1 MARRRRQHV
10 DQADLQGNIL
20 AGYPFRQAVFMFVR
34 IDDPAEGRAW
44 LGGLVE
50 RITTALPWGEQPPH
64 TLNVALTFDGL
75 RALRI
80 PERTLASF
88 PEEFKHGMAQ
98 RAPRLGD
105 IGPNAPVRW
114 EAGIRAGEPHAL
126 ITTYA
131 VDEETRATQRQQL
144 RSEAQGAGL
153 QVVHEVKTDVIE
165 RLGEK
170 TVVFEH
176 FGFADGLAQPE
187 IDARAKDDPD
197 RPVGPYQHDGRGRP
211 TRRSWKG
218 LQPGEFVLGYAD
230 EAGLTAKKPVAPL
243 AYSGSYMV
251 VRKLQ
256 QNVALFHRYFLEAAG
271 GDKERARLLT
281 AKVVGRWPDGSP
293 LVHHPDAPPDRDH
306 DQPPDNDFK
315 YRDDPHGHNC
325 PIGSH
330 VRRTNPRDSI
340 GFRGRLTSRH
350 RIIRRGMP
358 YGPAVA
364 DPYVDDGHD
373 RGLMFVCYQASLAR
387 QFELIQGRWMMDG
400 DAFGLGADQDFLL
413 GLDDPRGKLVIE
425 GKLPQVLGPQRT
437 FVINRG
443 GGYFF
448 APGIAA
454 LKALADTTTGGAP

>member
-1 MARRRRQHV
+1 VRPQRVKRRQRV

-20 AGYPFRQAVFMFVR
+20 AGYPFKHAVFMFLH

-44 LGGLVE
+44 LGRVVD
-50 RITTALPWGEQPPH
+50 RVTTAVPWAERPAH

-80 PERTLASF
+80 PERTLKTF
-88 PEEFKHGMAQ
+88 PEEFRQGMAQ
-98 RAPRLGD
+98 RAERLGD

-114 EAGIRAGEPHAL
+114 EAGLRPGEPHAL
-126 ITTYA
+126 LTAYA
-131 VDEETRATQRQQL
+131 VDENVLGALREQL
-144 RSEAQGAGL
+144 RSEAQAAGL
-153 QVVHEVKTDVIE
+153 HVLHEVKTDVIE
-165 RLGEK
+165 RGPK
-170 TVVFEH
+170 PVVFEH

-187 IDARAKDDPD
+187 IDARAKHADHL
-197 RPVGPYQHDGRGRP
+197 VGPYPGDGRGRP
-211 TRRSWKG
+211 TRRGWKG

-230 EAGLTAKKPVAPL
+230 EAGLTADKPAAPL
-243 AYSGSYMV
+243 ARSGSYMV

-271 GDKERARLLT
+271 GDEKRARLLE
-281 AKVVGRWPDGSP
+281 AKVVGRWPDGTP
-293 LVHHPDAPPDRDH
+293 LVKQPDAPPERSGNER
-306 DQPPDNDFK
+306 PENDFK
-315 YRDDPHGHNC
+315 YKDDPDGHHC

-330 VRRTNPRDSI
+330 IRRTNPRDSI

-358 YGPAVA
+358 YGPAVKNR
-364 DPYVDDGHD
+364 YVDDGLD

-387 QFELIQGRWMMDG
+387 QFELIQGRWIMDG
-400 DAFGLGADQDFLL
+400 DAFGLGAEQDFLL
-413 GLDDPRGKLVIE
+413 GLDDPRGTLTIE
-425 GKLPQVLGPQRT
+425 GEPPEFLGPQRT

-443 GGYFF
+443 GAYFF

-454 LKALADTTTGGAP
+454 LKALANQLV